1 MFESDIERSKLRLVE
16 AVNGYQ
22 PGTYLRD
29 IVAQANVD
37 YAYKQYFEAEFA
49 WWLYEQQT
57 VRKANPHVNPDD
69 PETAAILRN
78 LDIQYHKNARF
89 DREELLSIADAAVKG
104 VLNYRVRPRTTL
116 KWFVY
121 RGEPTKPIYEIYLR
135 MRYFADYQYLHEG
148 FNRWLVQRGLRYDS
162 MDIISVLEF
171 ERLIKKID
179 DDAILDMSPSEFVN
193 LISPIG
199 YCFPPDAGES
209 VDRGIPIEAVIIFLD
224 DKEVYVIAQKLEHML
239 YQQGIRYITKDM
251 FLTVVDEV
259 LAEVDNEPY
268 AETPKASAK
277 VAAPPVAPAPAMP
290 TTAMPTTA
298 MPTTAM
304 PTPVSPAPP
313 QRPAEMRTYDVPAS
327 DVRTSEF
334 ISMQPLREPSAEAP
348 IRTSS
353 APAMD
358 AIPMAAR
365 VETRVDNK
373 VETRVDNEVETR
385 EPHEHPS
392 SAKPTTIHHED
403 QNSVVDSSAYTS
415 DVAGPADIQTT
426 ESAQSPQARESAG
439 IQAESDA
446 VSVSEGVSVN
456 SSENA
461 IENSNSSAS
470 AHAPSRDYPSVTS
483 LYDARQREVF
493 VRKLCA
499 KNEEMFSALTT
510 LIDAT
515 TNWKEALAV
524 LDKHYA
530 QQGIDPQSAPARDL
544 RMIIYRRFITV

>member
-277 VAAPPVAPAPAMP
+277 VAAPP
-290 TTAMPTTA
+290 
-298 MPTTAM
+298 
-304 PTPVSPAPP
+304 
-313 QRPAEMRTYDVPAS
+313 QRPAEMRTFDVPAS

-334 ISMQPLREPSAEAP
+334 ISMQPLREPVTEAP

-365 VETRVDNK
+365 VETRGDNK

-415 DVAGPADIQTT
+415 AVAGPADIQTT
-426 ESAQSPQARESAG
+426 ESAQSTQARESAG
-439 IQAESDA
+439 IQAQSDA
-446 VSVSEGVSVN
+446 VSASEGVSVN
-456 SSENA
+456 NSENSSENSSESSSENA